1 MEYLWSGTICSPD
14 EYFMTAI
21 FYVWFLQRTFYLVT
35 TIFDVERACRVL
47 YTVINI
53 DFKISGLRLILI
65 FQWNS
70 VWWNHQKNLMKKV
83 LVGEKLVFWINFCL
97 LNFVLVFKSLLD
109 FSNSTDL
116 VKSVFHVN
124 INNAV

>member
-35 TIFDVERACRVL
+35 TIFDIERACRVL